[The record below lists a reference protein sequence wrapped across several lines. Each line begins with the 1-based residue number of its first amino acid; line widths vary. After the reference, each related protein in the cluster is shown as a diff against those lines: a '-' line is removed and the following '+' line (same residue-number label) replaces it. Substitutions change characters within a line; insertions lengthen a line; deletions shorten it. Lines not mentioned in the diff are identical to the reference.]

1 MNAAVENPG
10 LPGPVE
16 RACLIRAV
24 EERLLR
30 LFAEG
35 KVAGTTH
42 TCIGQE
48 LSAVMLAASLDPTR
62 DVIVSNHRCHGHYVA
77 WTDDVE
83 GLIAEVMGKKTGVCG
98 GIGGSQHLC
107 GRRFYSNGIQG
118 GIVPVT
124 TGMAFANK
132 LAGGGGIAVVCM
144 GDGTLGEGVVY
155 ESFNIAAKWG
165 LPLLALLEN
174 NRYAQSTSQSETLA
188 GDICAR
194 AEAFGWRT
202 YQADTWDF
210 VALEKTLR
218 AAVAQVRSTQ
228 APVLVRVDTYRLAA
242 HSKSDDNRD
251 PQEIAAHAARDP
263 INHALAARSLPVQ
276 AAYDA
281 ARQRVEKAVAAADGI
296 APEPLNAAYVP
307 AAAQSAA
314 AAPLQWRAVD
324 LVAGSQLDAINR
336 ALRDWL
342 ADDPRVLLMGED
354 IRAPYGGAF
363 KVTRGLSDQFPERV
377 FNTPISEAGIVGVGN
392 GLALSGWRPIVEIM
406 FGDFLS
412 LCFDQLVN
420 HAAKFAGMYNNQ
432 VRAPLIVRTPMGG
445 GRGYGPTHSQNLEK
459 HFVGTPGLN
468 VIVLHGRA
476 DIGAMYAALRGFD
489 GPMVIIENK
498 LLYAARCDT
507 PVPAHFRLEQSAA
520 QFPTTRLLP
529 KGQADITVVVFG
541 RLSVVA
547 EKVIANLYDK
557 DEISV
562 ELIMPLRV
570 SPFDAA
576 PVLESVRR
584 TGKLLVIEEG
594 AEGFD
599 LASEVIATVCI
610 ADKGS
615 RPLKV
620 RRLAARA
627 VPIPSAM
634 ELERQVLPGEAEIS
648 AACLELFDA

>member
-1 MNAAVENPG
+1 MSSVADKS
-10 LPGPVE
+10 GPPDAVE

-48 LSAVMLAASLDPTR
+48 LSAVMLAASLDPAR

-98 GIGGSQHLC
+98 GIGGSQHLR
-107 GRRFYSNGIQG
+107 GRQFYSNGVQG

-132 LAGGGGIAVVCM
+132 LGGGSGIAAVCI

-165 LPLLALLEN
+165 LPLLVMLEN
-174 NRYAQSTSQSETLA
+174 NRYAQSTSQSETMA

-202 YQADTWDF
+202 YHADTWDYT
-210 VALEKTLR
+210 TL
-218 AAVAQVRSTQ
+218 AQVLSTAVEQVRSTQ
-228 APVLVRVDTYRLAA
+228 TPVLVRVDTYRLAA

-251 PQEIAAHAARDP
+251 PAEIAAHAARDP
-263 INHALAARSLPVQ
+263 INQALAAGLMPVQ

-281 ARQRVEKAVAAADGI
+281 ARLRVEAAVAAADGVACGPPQSAML
-296 APEPLNAAYVP
+296 APVP
-307 AAAQSAA
+307 AE
-314 AAPLQWRAVD
+314 LQWHAVEPG
-324 LVAGSQLDAINR
+324 AGTQLDAINR
-336 ALRDWL
+336 ALREWL
-342 ADDPRVLLMGED
+342 QEDPRVVLMGED
-354 IRAPYGGAF
+354 IRSPYGGAF
-363 KVTRGLSDQFPERV
+363 KVTRGLSDQYPDRV
-377 FNTPISEAGIVGVGN
+377 INTPISEAAIVGVGN

-406 FGDFLS
+406 FGDFLA
-412 LCFDQLVN
+412 LCFDQIVN
-420 HAAKFAGMYNNQ
+420 HAAKFAGMYNGQ

-459 HFVGTPGLN
+459 HFAGTPGLH

-476 DIGAMYAALRGFD
+476 TIDAMYAALRRFD
-489 GPMVIIENK
+489 GPVLIMENK
-498 LLYAARCDT
+498 LLYAARCDA
-507 PVPAHFRLEQSAA
+507 PVPARFRLEENGAL
-520 QFPTTRLLP
+520 FPTTRLCPEGRPDL
-529 KGQADITVVVFG
+529 TVVVFG
-541 RLSVVA
+541 RLSVIA
-547 EKVIANLYDK
+547 EKVICSLQEQE
-557 DEISV
+557 EISI
-562 ELIMPLRV
+562 ELIMPLCV
-570 SPFDAA
+570 SPLDVA
-576 PVLESVRR
+576 PVLESVKQ

-594 AEGFD
+594 AAGFD
-599 LASEVIATVCI
+599 LASEVISAVCI
-610 ADKGS
+610 AAMGP

-620 RRLAARA
+620 RRLAAKP
-627 VPIPSAM
+627 VPIPSSM
-634 ELERQVLPGEAEIS
+634 ELERGVLPGEAEIA

>member
-1 MNAAVENPG
+1 MNAVIDRPG
-10 LPGPVE
+10 PLSPVE

-48 LSAVMLAASLDPTR
+48 LSAVMLAASLDPSR

-107 GRRFYSNGIQG
+107 GRQFYSNGIQG

-132 LAGGGGIAVVCM
+132 LGGGGGIAVVCI

-165 LPLLALLEN
+165 LPLLVVLEN

-194 AEAFGWRT
+194 AAAFGWRT
-202 YQADTWDF
+202 YHADTWDF
-210 VALEKTLR
+210 TTLEKVLG
-218 AAVAQVRSTQ
+218 AAVAEVRSTQ
-228 APVLVRVDTYRLAA
+228 TPVMVRVDTYRLAA

-251 PQEIAAHAARDP
+251 PEEIAAHAARDP
-263 INHALAARSLPVQ
+263 INYALAAGSLPVQ

-281 ARQRVEKAVAAADGI
+281 ARQRVEMAVAAADSV
-296 APEPLNAAYVP
+296 AHEPLSAAAVP
-307 AAAQSAA
+307 AATAS
-314 AAPLQWRAVD
+314 QWRA
-324 LVAGSQLDAINR
+324 LEPVAGTQLDAINR

-363 KVTRGLSDQFPERV
+363 KVTRGLSDQFPDRI
-377 FNTPISEAGIVGVGN
+377 FNTPISEAAIVGVGN

-420 HAAKFAGMYNNQ
+420 HAAKFAGMYNDQ
-432 VRAPLIVRTPMGG
+432 VRAPIIVRTPMGG

-476 DIGAMYAALRGFD
+476 AIGGMYSALRGFD
-489 GPMVIIENK
+489 GPMLIIENK
-498 LLYAARCDT
+498 LLYGARCDT
-507 PVPAHFRLEQSAA
+507 PVPAHFRLEENAEL
-520 QFPTTRLLP
+520 FPTTRLYPKSLP
-529 KGQADITVVVFG
+529 DLTVVVFG

-547 EKVIANLYDK
+547 EKVIANLYDN
-557 DEISV
+557 DEISI

-570 SPFDAA
+570 SPFDPA
-576 PVLESVRR
+576 PVLESVRQ

-599 LASEVIATVCI
+599 LAAEVISTVCI
-610 ADKGS
+610 AATGS

-620 RRLAARA
+620 RRLAAKA

-634 ELERQVLPGEAEIS
+634 ELERQVLPGETEIT